1 MLSTGFLAEA
11 HLSLLHLT
19 QAISR
24 EVTEPSISVT
34 GALTL
39 ETVDNRE
46 TWMRIIAQTARFHA
60 ECNSPRQFKQTEGGI
75 RDGKSVC
82 LSLFNSAEDNEGP
95 CKVHSIAQTLLSL
108 RYTALHSA
116 TVGRYIN

>member
-46 TWMRIIAQTARFHA
+46 TWMRIIAHTTRFHA
-60 ECNSPRQFKQTEGGI
+60 ECNSPRQFKQTDGGI
-75 RDGKSVC
+75 RDGGSVF
-82 LSLFNSAEDNEGP
+82 LSLFN
-95 CKVHSIAQTLLSL
+95 
-108 RYTALHSA
+108 
-116 TVGRYIN
+116 